1 MAGPVLV
8 RRAEAHGMAP
18 PVSGVSRPTPSSVE
32 SPDFETVYADYFEF
46 IWRSVRGLG
55 IPPAFVDDVTQDVFL
70 IVHRKLSTLESPSSL
85 RSWLFGI
92 TRRVC
97 KDHRRSASRKGLHLE
112 LDPQREV
119 DGGSDPQQR
128 VVSRQQLGI
137 VEDYALGLDDE
148 RRALF
153 FLVLVEGLQVAD
165 AAETLGMNVNT
176 AYSRVRALRRE
187 LAQKLGVVDRSA
199 SERGNNV

>member
-1 MAGPVLV
+1 
-8 RRAEAHGMAP
+8 MAP
-18 PVSGVSRPTPSSVE
+18 PVSGMSSPSPSHAAH
-32 SPDFETVYADYFEF
+32 PDFEAVYGEYFEF

-70 IVHRKLSTLESPSSL
+70 IVHRRLSTLESPGSL

-97 KDHRRSASRKGLHLE
+97 KDHRRSASRKGIHLE
-112 LDPQREV
+112 LDPQREI
-119 DGGSDPQQR
+119 DAGSDPQQR
-128 VVSRQQLGI
+128 AASRQQLEI
-137 VEDYALGLDDE
+137 VEQYTRRLDDD

-176 AYSRVRALRRE
+176 AYSRVRVLRRE
-187 LAQKLGVVDRSA
+187 LAQKLGVVDKTFG
-199 SERGNNV
+199 ERGSNV